1 MECTVSYCFIFYYNL
16 SITYQYN
23 DLYNNLSIT
32 YQYNDLY
39 NNFQIKKLLKL
50 TFNIFILGTKYTH
63 KNLPYW
69 LIKNSWGPGW
79 GEKVS

>member
-1 MECTVSYCFIFYYNL
+1 MNYVAIY
-16 SITYQYN
+16 
-23 DLYNNLSIT
+23 
-32 YQYNDLY
+32 LY

-50 TFNIFILGTKYTH
+50 TLNIFILGTKYTH

>member
-1 MECTVSYCFIFYYNL
+1 MEFTVSLCVIFDNNKL
-16 SITYQYN
+16 IKYQYC
-23 DLYNNLSIT
+23 DLH
-32 YQYNDLY
+32 

-50 TFNIFILGTKYTH
+50 TSIIFILGTKYTH